1 MNLKMTEKKTR
12 LLCEDDVIKA
22 VDKHTND
29 DGSLDDDISCIL
41 EEVKSVSIIGSKKA
55 MENMKVEYS
64 ESKLPKTSVNIPMPK
79 VKDILPETNMSLT
92 MPRVFMFNLKD
103 ENIDH
108 SKVQKD
114 LKRQISEGC
123 LVIPDCVEFIGIENP
138 IVVLH

>member
-1 MNLKMTEKKTR
+1 MGLKMKEKKTR
-12 LLCEDDVIKA
+12 LLYEDDVIKA

-41 EEVKSVSIIGSKKA
+41 EEVKDVVIAGSKET

-79 VKDILPETNMSLT
+79 VKDILPETNMSLIV
-92 MPRVFMFNLKD
+92 PRVFMFSIKD

-123 LVIPDCVEFIGIENP
+123 VVLPDCVEFIGIEDP
-138 IVVLH
+138 IVVLP

>member
-1 MNLKMTEKKTR
+1 MGLKMIEKKTR

-41 EEVKSVSIIGSKKA
+41 EEVKDVSIVGSKKA

-123 LVIPDCVEFIGIENP
+123 VVLPDCVEFIGVEES
-138 IVVLH
+138 IVVLP

>member
-1 MNLKMTEKKTR
+1 MTEKKTR

-29 DGSLDDDISCIL
+29 DGMLDDDISCIL
-41 EEVKSVSIIGSKKA
+41 EEVKDVVIAGSK
-55 MENMKVEYS
+55 ETMKELNKPITGIMP
-64 ESKLPKTSVNIPMPK
+64 ESKL
-79 VKDILPETNMSLT
+79 SLSC
-92 MPRVFMFNLKD
+92 PRVFMFNLKD

-123 LVIPDCVEFIGIENP
+123 VVLPDCVEFIGVEEP
-138 IVVLH
+138 IAVLP

>member
-1 MNLKMTEKKTR
+1 MSNVINSVTSEYEMPREPKFYS
-12 LLCEDDVIKA
+12 DD
-22 VDKHTND
+22 
-29 DGSLDDDISCIL
+29 
-41 EEVKSVSIIGSKKA
+41 
-55 MENMKVEYS
+55 
-64 ESKLPKTSVNIPMPK
+64 SKLTRTNCNIPMPN

-92 MPRVFMFNLKD
+92 IPRVFMFNLKD

>member
-1 MNLKMTEKKTR
+1 MSLTEKKTR

-41 EEVKSVSIIGSKKA
+41 EEVKDVVIAGSKEA
-55 MENMKVEYS
+55 MKELNKPITGIMP
-64 ESKLPKTSVNIPMPK
+64 ESKL
-79 VKDILPETNMSLT
+79 SLSC
-92 MPRVFMFNLKD
+92 PRVFMFNLKD

-114 LKRQISEGC
+114 LKKQISEGC
-123 LVIPDCVEFIGIENP
+123 VVLPDCVEFIGVEEP
-138 IVVLH
+138 IIVLP

>member
-1 MNLKMTEKKTR
+1 MGLKMTEKKTR

-41 EEVKSVSIIGSKKA
+41 EEVKDVVIAGSKEA
-55 MENMKVEYS
+55 MKELNKPITGIMP
-64 ESKLPKTSVNIPMPK
+64 ESKL
-79 VKDILPETNMSLT
+79 SLSC
-92 MPRVFMFNLKD
+92 PRVFMFNLKD
-103 ENIDH
+103 ENIAH

-123 LVIPDCVEFIGIENP
+123 VVLPDCVEFIGVEEP
-138 IVVLH
+138 IAVLP

>member
-1 MNLKMTEKKTR
+1 MIEKKTR

-41 EEVKSVSIIGSKKA
+41 EEVKDVSIVGSKKA

-92 MPRVFMFNLKD
+92 IPRVFMFNLKD

-114 LKRQISEGC
+114 FKRQISEGC
-123 LVIPDCVEFIGIENP
+123 LVIPDCVEFIGIEDP
-138 IVVLH
+138 IVVLP